1 MSAASDDES
10 LKSEDGPQPVN
21 GANGTFNPMKKS
33 SILHPSLVLRNGE
46 DIPHP
51 DALGFE
57 EELPGWHGYVEWE
70 KYPEKKTRAKELMK
84 KFTFPSVGSTFF
96 PLLSRTDRVGARIS
110 TCTAAED
117 ESDSRRSEMEAIPL
131 CIWEGVEGCSG

>member
-70 KYPEKKTRAKELMK
+70 KYPEKKKRAKELMK
-84 KFTFPSVGSTFF
+84 QFNFPSVGSTFF
-96 PLLSRTDRVGARIS
+96 PLLSRTDKVGA
-110 TCTAAED
+110 
-117 ESDSRRSEMEAIPL
+117 
-131 CIWEGVEGCSG
+131 

>member
-10 LKSEDGPQPVN
+10 LKSED
-21 GANGTFNPMKKS
+21 GTFNPMKKS

-70 KYPEKKTRAKELMK
+70 KYPEKKKRAKELMK
-84 KFTFPSVGSTFF
+84 QFNFPSVGSTFF
-96 PLLSRTDRVGARIS
+96 PLLSRTDKVGA
-110 TCTAAED
+110 
-117 ESDSRRSEMEAIPL
+117 
-131 CIWEGVEGCSG
+131 

>member
-21 GANGTFNPMKKS
+21 GANGAFNPMEKS
-33 SILHPSLVLRNGE
+33 SILHPNLVLRNRE

-57 EELPGWHGYVEWE
+57 EELPGWRGYVEWE
-70 KYPEKKTRAKELMK
+70 KYPEEKKRAKELMK
-84 KFTFPSVGSTFF
+84 KLNFPSVGSTFF
-96 PLLSRTDRVGARIS
+96 PLLSRTDRGGA
-110 TCTAAED
+110 
-117 ESDSRRSEMEAIPL
+117 
-131 CIWEGVEGCSG
+131 